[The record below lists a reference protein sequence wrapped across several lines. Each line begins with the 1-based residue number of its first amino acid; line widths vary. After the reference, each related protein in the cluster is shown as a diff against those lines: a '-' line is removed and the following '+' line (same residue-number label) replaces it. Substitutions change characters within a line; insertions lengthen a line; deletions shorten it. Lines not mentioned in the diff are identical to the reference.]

1 MKIFGARADGREI
14 STVLLGSVYK
24 EGCWRVEIKL
34 ALTDLGFEPGKPG
47 TFAAQFQRHRA
58 LRGNVN
64 AKEKEKGTDYFWMP
78 PMKPPWGEQFRF
90 GQVRFER

>member
-1 MKIFGARADGREI
+1 MTGKPFP
-14 STVLLGSVYK
+14 S
-24 EGCWRVEIKL
+24 GCWRVEIKL
-34 ALTDLGFEPGKPG
+34 PLTDLGFEPGKPG

-78 PMKPPWGEQFRF
+78 PMICGPT
-90 GQVRFER
+90 GQPGLVNVIVQGGLVGKLARARA